1 MKKDFTNVR
10 YLKFSAHD
18 PWEVEFYNVIIDL
31 TKDCLVS
38 GIIKSGNEND
48 YKWSINI
55 EKNLNELPN
64 TDSSIFAKVVDSG
77 IYHLLD
83 ENMNELFICEGYV
96 PRLLDYYNV
105 KNGFGDCIELLID
118 NVSSKQLHHN
128 EKPKLYYNDPNDWR
142 IIKNE
147 PNLYAKGMKDAF
159 SLIRNVLMNAKTPDT
174 AISNIFTLIS
184 NFNNKTES

>member
-83 ENMNELFICEGYV
+83 ENMNELFISGDASL
-96 PRLLDYYNV
+96 RLS
-105 KNGFGDCIELLID
+105 G
-118 NVSSKQLHHN
+118 
-128 EKPKLYYNDPNDWR
+128 
-142 IIKNE
+142 
-147 PNLYAKGMKDAF
+147 
-159 SLIRNVLMNAKTPDT
+159 
-174 AISNIFTLIS
+174 
-184 NFNNKTES
+184 